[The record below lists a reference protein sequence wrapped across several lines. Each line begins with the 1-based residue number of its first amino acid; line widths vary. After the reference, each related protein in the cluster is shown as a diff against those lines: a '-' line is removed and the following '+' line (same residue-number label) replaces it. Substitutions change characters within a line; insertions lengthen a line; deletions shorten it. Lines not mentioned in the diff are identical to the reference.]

1 MANRFF
7 VPADMQAIARYERT
21 FGFEGHE
28 ITLDALRKQFA
39 DYTFQT
45 PYQMTLDDLKTAVE
59 NIQRMNPTVYDM
71 IYAWWYPLYHLAPFG
86 ILEAC
91 GYDPKT
97 GKERPNRV
105 RGLIVDECDVF
116 YNVWTI
122 LGDMPQEDYKT
133 PVALE
138 EDLAIAL
145 EVIRWYTEEKDLPVE
160 KRSFSYWDKT
170 GFLRQFEKPAW
181 LEAANDRELA
191 LGRTF
196 IKELCAQKSETAL
209 ALMASSCRTGNR
221 LYAKNPAVAKKC
233 YERLFQMT
241 GKQAYQEAVQ
251 ELSHES

>member
-145 EVIRWYTEEKDLPVE
+145 
-160 KRSFSYWDKT
+160 
-170 GFLRQFEKPAW
+170 
-181 LEAANDRELA
+181 
-191 LGRTF
+191 GRTF

-251 ELSHES
+251 ELSNES

>member
-39 DYTFQT
+39 DYTFQA
-45 PYQMTLDDLKTAVE
+45 PYQMTLDDLEAAVE
-59 NIQRMNPTVYDM
+59 NIQRTNPTVYDM

-97 GKERPNRV
+97 GRERPNRV

-122 LGDMPQEDYKT
+122 LGDMPQEDFKT

-170 GFLRQFEKPAW
+170 GFLRQFEKSAW
-181 LEAANDRELA
+181 LAAANERELA

-209 ALMASSCRTGNR
+209 ALMAASCRMGNR

-241 GKQAYQEAVQ
+241 GKQAYQEAAQNISQ
-251 ELSHES
+251 EI

>member
-1 MANRFF
+1 MATRFF

-21 FGFEGHE
+21 FGFEEHE

-39 DYTFQT
+39 DYTFQAS
-45 PYQMTLDDLKTAVE
+45 YQMTLDDLKTAVE
-59 NIQRMNPTVYDM
+59 NIQRKNPTVYDM

-91 GYDPKT
+91 GFDPTTK
-97 GKERPNRV
+97 KERPDRV
-105 RGLIVDECDVF
+105 RGLIVDACDVF

-145 EVIRWYTEEKDLPVE
+145 EVIRWYTEEKELPVE

-170 GFLRQFEKPAW
+170 GFLRQFEKSAW
-181 LEAANDRELA
+181 LEAANERELT

-196 IKELCAQKSETAL
+196 VRELCAEGSETAL
-209 ALMASSCRTGNR
+209 ALMADSCRIGNR
-221 LYAKNPAVAKKC
+221 LYAKNPAVARTC
-233 YERLFQMT
+233 YERLWQLT
-241 GKQAYQEAVQ
+241 GKTEYQEAAKA
-251 ELSHES
+251 LS

>member
-1 MANRFF
+1 MEQ
-7 VPADMQAIARYERT
+7 D
-21 FGFEGHE
+21 
-28 ITLDALRKQFA
+28 
-39 DYTFQT
+39 
-45 PYQMTLDDLKTAVE
+45 
-59 NIQRMNPTVYDM
+59 QRGRLWISSYRG
-71 IYAWWYPLYHLAPFG
+71 L
-86 ILEAC
+86 C
-91 GYDPKT
+91 CYDPKT

-170 GFLRQFEKPAW
+170 GFLRQFEKAAW
-181 LEAANDRELA
+181 LEAANERELA
-191 LGRTF
+191 LGRIF
-196 IKELCAQKSETAL
+196 VRELCAQKSETAL

-241 GKQAYQEAVQ
+241 GKQSYQEVVQ
-251 ELSHES
+251 ELSNES

>member
-28 ITLDALRKQFA
+28 ITLEALRKQIA

-122 LGDMPQEDYKT
+122 LGDMPQEDYKKT
-133 PVALE
+133 LPSRSKSSAG
-138 EDLAIAL
+138 
-145 EVIRWYTEEKDLPVE
+145 IRRKKTCQS
-160 KRSFSYWDKT
+160 RSARFRIGTRRAFCGSS
-170 GFLRQFEKPAW
+170 
-181 LEAANDRELA
+181 
-191 LGRTF
+191 
-196 IKELCAQKSETAL
+196 KSPHG
-209 ALMASSCRTGNR
+209 SRPR
-221 LYAKNPAVAKKC
+221 
-233 YERLFQMT
+233 MT
-241 GKQAYQEAVQ
+241 GRLRSAARSSRSSAHRRARQRSRSWHLRAARATASTRKIPPSRRNAMNAF
-251 ELSHES
+251 SR

>member
-39 DYTFQT
+39 DYTFQA
-45 PYQMTLDDLKTAVE
+45 PYQMRLDDLEAAVE
-59 NIQRMNPTVYDM
+59 NIQRTNPTVYDM

-97 GKERPNRV
+97 GRERPNRV

-122 LGDMPQEDYKT
+122 LGDMPQEDFKT

-170 GFLRQFEKPAW
+170 GFLRQFEKSAW
-181 LEAANDRELA
+181 LAAANERELA

-209 ALMASSCRTGNR
+209 ALMAASCRTGNR

-241 GKQAYQEAVQ
+241 GKQAYQEAAQNISQ
-251 ELSHES
+251 EI